1 LRRSSFLK
9 NNDQTKEISRSKP
22 VSESTT
28 VNRKKINEINVK
40 DSKEINSKINPQSI
54 STNNYT
60 NNKINFNFSD
70 KIVIEKPNQTILNTN
85 ATYLKSNISK
95 TNIDEKNKSVNQETR
110 SLSQI
115 AKEFLLNFYN
125 QVKGVDG
132 T

>member
-28 VNRKKINEINVK
+28 VNQKKINEINVK
-40 DSKEINSKINPQSI
+40 DSKEINSTINPQSI

>member
-1 LRRSSFLK
+1 MRRSSFLK

-28 VNRKKINEINVK
+28 VNQKKINEINVK
-40 DSKEINSKINPQSI
+40 DSKEINSTINPQSI

-95 TNIDEKNKSVNQETR
+95 TIIDENNKSVNQETR